1 MRRVRAVPRD
11 PNPLFLAWL
20 EEWEE
25 EARRKGKFDLANIYN
40 HCQQNLTK

>member
-20 EEWEE
+20 QEWEE
-25 EARRKGKFDLANIYN
+25 EARRQGKLPKAKIYE
-40 HCQQNLTK
+40 HCGQNLAK